1 MRAVVLDAEGADSL
15 VVHLEDPD
23 GGNGELLLFVAL
35 ARRGRVP
42 GSTTRCAAGSPPPC
56 APRSPRVTS
65 RTGWSTCP
73 SYPQPD
79 REGSRTSSSTT
90 RRESPAWLR
99 IRADRPGWQDDSMD
113 HDAAG
118 LPQLTS
124 RLYAIK
130 QMESAIRVL
139 LDEALAPLDLRVRP
153 YTALTVLAVKGGLS
167 SAELARRA
175 FMRAQSMQDVIRT
188 LEARGLVERRAAE
201 RDRRVLLV
209 AITDAGREVV
219 RQGSLLTAP
228 IEQLLVTGTDPDAL
242 AAFDAVVAHGRAA
255 LARAVQQSRP
265 VPNRSA
271 LGR

>member
-35 ARRGRVP
+35 APPWQGAGLDDALRRRIPSTLRTALSPRHVPDRMVDVPVVPRSLTGKAPGHPQAQRGASPRP
-42 GSTTRCAAGSPPPC
+42 GSGSGPTGPAGRMTRWTTTQPGSPS
-56 APRSPRVTS
+56 SPRACMPS
-65 RTGWSTCP
+65 NRWSP
-73 SYPQPD
+73 
-79 REGSRTSSSTT
+79 
-90 RRESPAWLR
+90 
-99 IRADRPGWQDDSMD
+99 
-113 HDAAG
+113 
-118 LPQLTS
+118 
-124 RLYAIK
+124 
-130 QMESAIRVL
+130 L